1 MEEVDKVDFLMVRFL
16 RAGMVTVLFMCLFF
30 AMLFPLPVQVLAA
43 SPAMV
48 TVSTATGAAGETVGI
63 TVSLQGFSSLTGVES
78 ISGGQFELVYDS
90 AQATVVSVKKGS
102 LLGGDVLFMHNQN
115 YTENSIKVTW
125 AYTSGGMSG
134 DGDIC
139 NITFTLL
146 KDSTLNPAL
155 KNLVLYDQE
164 VHPLNIDEKST
175 DTSGSSGNSV
185 ALYPPETDPQG
196 TPSDSGGEQ
205 GGSVG
210 IDQENG
216 DTAVNQDVE
225 TAESTS
231 GNKETSPVG
240 SSNGGIKAGLLILSV
255 LLPIVLV
262 AGGVGY
268 LFYRRSKG
276 TASR

>member
-1 MEEVDKVDFLMVRFL
+1 MVRFL